1 MFDTLHDVFYLIS
14 RPSNVPESEWIN
26 PTVRDIQHR
35 LLQRSWL
42 SRTTRQIR
50 RLVGELEQHG
60 LIRKEDRSGQV
71 QPRSPQERAARYEIV
86 PPARLPDNRILIL
99 LADKTMAECEKRRRK
114 REEYYARYRALGRA
128 HLETIDKEQKEA
140 GE

>member
-1 MFDTLHDVFYLIS
+1 MFDTLHAVFYLIT
-14 RPSNVPESEWIN
+14 RPGNVPESAWIN

-35 LLQRSWL
+35 LLERSAL

-60 LIRKEDRSGQV
+60 LIKKEDRSGQA

-99 LADKTMAECEKRRRK
+99 LADKTMAEREKRQRK
-114 REEYYARYRALGRA
+114 RDEVTAFQLALGRA
-128 HLETIDKEQKEA
+128 VLERIDKEQKEA